1 VSFDYEAPDVPTS
14 TVADVVA
21 EISSHGVAP
30 TLTDEEREQRWLDNQ
45 IYLAQCR
52 ERDEQRRLEYQQEEA
67 ARAEL
72 EKAEW
77 LAEHRKAEAARQR
90 ERQEQFTRELHQ
102 RELRDMRFQLTQ
114 AKSWQRNVEQA
125 TRNTIA
131 YQQRTT
137 LMGELDAMINPPQP
151 EPEPEPQII
160 VVSDEGS
167 PELGSPDFDVGAF
180 NKKSRRWW

>member
-1 VSFDYEAPDVPTS
+1 VSFDYDQPDVPEV
-14 TVADVVA
+14 VAAAVVA
-21 EISSHGVAP
+21 EIKSHGTPPPP
-30 TLTDEEREQRWLDNQ
+30 TPEEQEERWLASQ
-45 IYLAQCR
+45 AWREQCR
-52 ERDEQRRLEYQQEEA
+52 QRDEQRRLEYEQEEA
-67 ARAEL
+67 ARAEQ

-114 AKSWQRNVEQA
+114 AKSRQRNVENATNQA
-125 TRNTIA
+125 VR
-131 YQQRTT
+131 QQYRQT
-137 LMGELDAMINPPQP
+137 LLGELDAMINPPQP